1 LLQQTV
7 ELQLP
12 FTNHLLEAARR
23 TYADKHPLAKDKEQ
37 AAKLRCDFGRSSDKG
52 ERLLDYTISCSNSL
66 VTCPQA
72 LVLKAGAL
80 GGGSSSA
87 GTAGGAGSRAVSANS
102 VTKRG
107 VSSPAAAA
115 ARAAFGSTN
124 GSSGGQQQQ
133 GLDGAGKDNVL
144 RLGLKPVGVGIYPA
158 RLVLTSPYDVRVVD
172 IEVTAQSLGQS
183 CVLELECPAR
193 QQVGM
198 VHETGRGCGGA
209 CMRGFFTVMIILT
222 PSLNLRGCRM
232 RAYHAQLIHSV
243 IQVYKQ
249 RSATPHTCLYLNVSR
264 NVDSTSCLLPVTA
277 QDDLRHAAFGT

>member
-37 AAKLRCDFGRSSDKG
+37 AAKLRCDIGRSSDKG

-72 LVLKAGAL
+72 LVLKAGVL

-87 GTAGGAGSRAVSANS
+87 VGAGGAGSRAVSANS
-102 VTKRG
+102 VTKAG

-133 GLDGAGKDNVL
+133 GMDSAGKDNVL
-144 RLGLKPVGVGIYPA
+144 RIGLKPVGVGIYPA
-158 RLVLTSPYDVRVVD
+158 RLVLTSLYDVRVVEL
-172 IEVTAQSLGQS
+172 EVTAQSLGQS

-193 QQVGM
+193 QQVGL

-209 CMRGFFTVMIILT
+209 CMRGFLTVIIT
-222 PSLNLRGCRM
+222 SSLNLRGCRM
-232 RAYHAQLIHSV
+232 RAYHAQLSHPR
-243 IQVYKQ
+243 IQE
-249 RSATPHTCLYLNVSR
+249 RSATPNTCLYLNVNR
-264 NVDSTSCLLPVTA
+264 NLDGTSCLLPVTA
-277 QDDLRHAAFGT
+277 QGDLRHAAFGT